1 MEHRSDE
8 AAAWSL
14 EAGRETRGDNDAV
27 YTSDSRSHENGARY
41 CMRLYA
47 LVTVG
52 FSSAIIN
59 G

>member
-52 FSSAIIN
+52 FFFCYY
-59 G
+59 